1 MENSYEPVVYEE
13 QPVAAPVEDKKG
25 WSTGALIGTGIAG
38 VVIGGIAGYCVSSWA
53 AQEAQTEARLAA
65 RDELKAELERI
76 NCALNGGNPIA
87 NNAQLA

>member
-38 VVIGGIAGYCVSSWA
+38 VVIGGIAGYCISSWA
-53 AQEAQTEARLAA
+53 AEEAQTEARLAA
-65 RDELKAELERI
+65 RDELKAELARI
-76 NCALNGGNPIA
+76 NGALNAGNVQS
-87 NNAQLA
+87 AQSA